1 MDNKY
6 IGVFDSG
13 LGGLTV
19 VKELKKVLPDE
30 NIIYFGD
37 TGRVPYGT
45 RSDDT
50 IIKYVR
56 SDINFLKTFDI
67 KSIIVACGT
76 ASTVALPV
84 INHEL
89 DVPAIGVVAPT
100 VQAAVNASKT
110 GRIAVLGTPGT
121 IKSGKYEQQIKELR
135 PDAYV
140 TNMACTLF
148 VPIVENGCT
157 DDEIAYHVC
166 KKYLDSVLAHDIDT
180 IILGCTHYP
189 LLEKTIA
196 SIVGD
201 GITLINAGRET
212 ARYAKAFLEE
222 NNMLSNERKDDQ
234 YRFYVSDSV
243 DNFSGMAD
251 LFLGEHIDNIEKTDI
266 DKF

>member
-1 MDNKY
+1 MDNRY

-19 VKELKKVLPDE
+19 VKELKKVLPNE

-76 ASTVALPV
+76 ASTVALPR
-84 INHEL
+84 IQHEL
-89 DVPAIGVVAPT
+89 DIPAIGVVSPT
-100 VQAAVNASKT
+100 VEAAVKASKS

-121 IKSGKYEQQIKELR
+121 IKSGKYEQQIKSIR
-135 PDAYV
+135 PDSYV

-166 KKYLDSVLAHDIDT
+166 KKYLEEVLTHDVDT

-189 LLEKTIA
+189 LLEKTISSVA
-196 SIVGD
+196 GD

-212 ARYAKAFLEE
+212 ARYAKMFLEN
-222 NNMLSNERKDDQ
+222 NNMLADTRQDKQ

-251 LFLGEHIDNIEKTDI
+251 LFLGEHIQSIEKIDI
-266 DKF
+266 DKY

>member
-50 IIKYVR
+50 IIKYVQ

-67 KSIIVACGT
+67 KAIIVACGT
-76 ASTVALPV
+76 ASTVALPM
-84 INHEL
+84 IEPEL
-89 DVPAIGVVAPT
+89 DIPVIGVVSPT
-100 VQAAVNASKT
+100 VYAAVNASKS

-157 DDEIAYHVC
+157 EDEIAYHVC
-166 KKYLDSVLAHDIDT
+166 KKYLDAVLREDVDT

-189 LLEKTIA
+189 LLERTIA
-196 SIVGD
+196 SIAGD
-201 GITLINAGRET
+201 GIKLINAGRET
-212 ARYAKAFLEE
+212 ARYAKRFLTE
-222 NNMLSNERKDDQ
+222 NDMLSKARQSEQ
-234 YRFYVSDSV
+234 YKFYVSDSV
-243 DNFSGMAD
+243 DNFSEMAD
-251 LFLGEHIDNIEKTDI
+251 IFLGEHIGSIEKIEI
-266 DKF
+266 DKY